1 MTHPAPHDLVRIRT
15 PEDLMEF
22 DALPDWAID
31 TVRKVPWVVVRRAPQ
46 ADFLIPVGIRGK
58 DRSVRAAAFLSI
70 FVIEK
75 TVTPYDLAEIRPW
88 RIWPRRMPAIEILDQ
103 IASDLAQFD
112 LQWGPT
118 GSVGFELATG
128 HPSVE
133 NSSDLDLLI
142 RMERPIALNQMRQI
156 AQQLTRTDIRI
167 DAQLETSKGAI
178 ALSEYVRGE
187 QLMLLRTI
195 NGPRLI
201 SIQFP

>member
-1 MTHPAPHDLVRIRT
+1 M
-15 PEDLMEF
+15 
-22 DALPDWAID
+22 
-31 TVRKVPWVVVRRAPQ
+31 
-46 ADFLIPVGIRGK
+46 
-58 DRSVRAAAFLSI
+58 
-70 FVIEK
+70 
-75 TVTPYDLAEIRPW
+75 
-88 RIWPRRMPAIEILDQ
+88 
-103 IASDLAQFD
+103 
-112 LQWGPT
+112 
-118 GSVGFELATG
+118 G

-133 NSSDLDLLI
+133 NSRDLDLLI

-187 QLMLLRTI
+187 PVMLLRTI